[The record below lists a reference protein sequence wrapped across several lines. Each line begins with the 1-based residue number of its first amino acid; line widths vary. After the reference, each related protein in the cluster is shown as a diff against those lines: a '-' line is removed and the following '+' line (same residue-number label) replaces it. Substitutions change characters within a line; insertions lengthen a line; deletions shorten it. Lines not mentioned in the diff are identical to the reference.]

1 MFQSSAVEMKWIL
14 FSLIV
19 RLPFYFS
26 AFFIHFS
33 YKASATVVKSM
44 WNTKCERCHLWISP
58 IKLWCVFCSLAE
70 NLLQRRQTV
79 AVKNKALKV
88 LSWCSDLGRQL
99 LQTHTIIQMETDKCV
114 AHQRFY
120 FMDWQQQQCEWKQG
134 IKLYKNWNA
143 KFIRQ
148 FIQKRA
154 FRQNMIAHTNND
166 DAVYFIS
173 RKIVLDVFFR
183 RLFCSFFFI
192 FFECMHG
199 NVYAF
204 VCEAHSFRSR
214 HAAIE
219 YFSRRRLNCSFFSNS
234 FFCELDF

>member
-26 AFFIHFS
+26 VFFIHFS

-183 RLFCSFFFI
+183 RLFCSFF
-192 FFECMHG
+192 
-199 NVYAF
+199 
-204 VCEAHSFRSR
+204 S
-214 HAAIE
+214 
-219 YFSRRRLNCSFFSNS
+219 YFSNACTATYTLLSAKHTPFAQDMQQLNISPVGVWIVHFFPTL
-234 FFCELDF
+234 FFAS